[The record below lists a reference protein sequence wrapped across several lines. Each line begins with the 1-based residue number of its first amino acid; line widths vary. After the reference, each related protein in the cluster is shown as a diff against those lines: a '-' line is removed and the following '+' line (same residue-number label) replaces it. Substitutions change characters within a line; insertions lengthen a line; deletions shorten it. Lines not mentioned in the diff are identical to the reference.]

1 MKQWIESERRY
12 FESVDDYIERIVER
26 AEKRHISGGFINR
39 CISVK
44 ESDTIC
50 PFTSKRLCYEKGS
63 SKTNRE
69 LYTEYL
75 KFCKENDLVPLSK
88 TSFIGSLKTYIF
100 IWNNIP
106 GILYSEPVYIKSE
119 KTKQA
124 KYYNLGFKG
133 E

>member
-1 MKQWIESERRY
+1 MKQWIESEGRY

-26 AEKRHISGGFINR
+26 AEKRHINGGFINR
-39 CISVK
+39 MISVK

-50 PFTSKRLCYEKGS
+50 PFTRKRLCYKGGA

-75 KFCKENDLVPLSK
+75 KFCKENNLAPLSI

-100 IWNNIP
+100 LWNNIP
-106 GILYSEPVYIKSE
+106 GILYSEPVYMKSE

>member
-12 FESVDDYIERIVER
+12 FESVDDYIDRIIERH
-26 AEKRHISGGFINR
+26 KKNHISSGFINR
-39 CISVK
+39 MISVK
-44 ESDTIC
+44 EADTIC
-50 PFTSKRLCYEKGS
+50 PFTNKRLCYKAGAT
-63 SKTNRE
+63 KTNRE

-75 KFCKENDLVPLSK
+75 KFCKENDLVALSK

-100 IWNNIP
+100 LWNNIP
-106 GILYSEPVYIKSE
+106 GILYSEPVYMKFE

>member
-12 FESVDDYIERIVER
+12 FESADDYIERIVER

-39 CISVK
+39 MISVK

-50 PFTSKRLCYEKGS
+50 PFTSKRLCYEKGA